1 MGATESFPPVVSSA
15 RAARRFVCTTLSEQG
30 IDEFESE
37 LLASELVTN
46 VIRHARTEFHV
57 SVIVRD
63 DRVRVEVSNTS
74 SIFPAVSD
82 VLMDNQQFEDGRG
95 LAILEAVALEWG
107 VESRADGKAVW
118 FEVDRRPVAAPDGG
132 APEPAV
138 ASVAGGQSDSDD
150 DQGDAD
156 RLISA

>member
-1 MGATESFPPVVSSA
+1 VGATESFPPVVSSA
-15 RAARRFVCTTLSEQG
+15 RSARRFVSDTLGSQG
-30 IDEFESE
+30 IDDFESE
-37 LLASELVTN
+37 LLTSELVTN

-74 SIFPAVSD
+74 SILPAVSD
-82 VLMDNQQFEDGRG
+82 VLMDNEQLEDGRG

-107 VESRADGKAVW
+107 VESSGDGKAVW
-118 FEVDRRPVAAPDGG
+118 FEVDRRPEPDRVG
-132 APEPAV
+132 ARVDDRDDEDR
-138 ASVAGGQSDSDD
+138 GDSN
-150 DQGDAD
+150 D

>member
-1 MGATESFPPVVSSA
+1 MGATQSFPPVVSSA
-15 RAARRFVCTTLSEQG
+15 RAARRFVSDTLVEQA
-30 IDEFESE
+30 IDDFESE
-37 LLASELVTN
+37 LLTSELVTN

-107 VESRADGKAVW
+107 VDSRPDGKSVW
-118 FEVDRRPVAAPDGG
+118 FEVDRRS
-132 APEPAV
+132 PA
-138 ASVAGGQSDSDD
+138 SIETSSGRTGDSEDRDDWGDSD
-150 DQGDAD
+150 D

>member
-15 RAARRFVCTTLSEQG
+15 RSARRFVSDTLAEQG
-30 IDEFESE
+30 IDDFESE
-37 LLASELVTN
+37 LLTSELVTN

-63 DRVRVEVSNTS
+63 DSVRVEVSNTS

-107 VESRADGKAVW
+107 VDSRPDGKAVW
-118 FEVDRRPVAAPDGG
+118 FEVDRRDATTEREAAHSRDDD
-132 APEPAV
+132 
-138 ASVAGGQSDSDD
+138 DSDD
-150 DQGDAD
+150 DDWGDADD